1 MIYEERKTN
10 LAAALIL
17 LCATFLLA
25 VSPWLLG
32 LRDLSWY
39 EGAYTAMIAELDSN
53 LPVLRIHGESAHG
66 AYPLYPL
73 LAKALS
79 CTGLG
84 LEYCLRLIPGLSLLV
99 LCIVIFI
106 TCYRAAG
113 ISAATVGTAV
123 MLSSLVVIDKLPNG
137 IPAILTALGV
147 FSAWMVWFDFASWR
161 GRWHLAWILIGAI
174 AGLTFYAGGWQALV
188 MLIVPLLF
196 LRRPLSL
203 KGKPRGY
210 GFAIGF
216 LLTALFIL
224 LWGGARLKAGFEG
237 PFRPDPD
244 PLPGWSEYLTQIALF
259 PIDFMI
265 RLFPWSLFL
274 WAPFCPALITLDK
287 NPLLGKYLRTLFTVL
302 AALLWFTPGLEG
314 REFIYLV
321 PPFAV
326 LLALNYWIAV
336 RRYGVLYQEI
346 IRAAAW
352 FLLVCSAAVLLYH
365 LFPGLRHALHIDFP
379 QFSFKTQ
386 PVYFLCVWLYPAS
399 ALLLSL
405 LLILRRMRPGTP
417 VWQNFVLLMTA
428 VLLLNWSVI
437 IPSKTDRS
445 RSELGYALRDAL
457 AKETA
462 GPVLIYKNAALRG
475 LYSEGFYSGARVR
488 TMKTV
493 SELPSEE
500 QTIYVLSPD
509 VPARPDRVWKNIFSR
524 EYRRQ
529 NLNLWKG
536 ELRQGNEQDNKQ

>member
-1 MIYEERKTN
+1 MIYEERKMN

-17 LCATFLLA
+17 LSAAFLLA

-32 LRDLSWY
+32 LRELAWY
-39 EGAYTAMIAELDSN
+39 EGAYTAMIAELDSY
-53 LPVLRIHGESAHG
+53 LPVLRIHGEPAQG

-84 LEYCLRLIPGLSLLV
+84 LEYCLRLIPGISLLI
-99 LCIVIFI
+99 LCTVIFI

-123 MLSSLVVIDKLPNG
+123 MLSSLVVIDKVPDGLPTL
-137 IPAILTALGV
+137 LTALGI

-161 GRWHLAWILIGAI
+161 GRWHLAWILTGAI

-265 RLFPWSLFL
+265 RLFPWSLFV

-287 NPLLGKYLRTLFTVL
+287 NPLLGKYLRTLFSVL
-302 AALLWFTPGLEG
+302 VALLWFTPGLEG

-336 RRYGVLYQEI
+336 RRYGVQYQRI
-346 IRAAAW
+346 IRTAAW
-352 FLLVCSAAVLLYH
+352 ILLVCSAAVLFYH
-365 LFPGLRHALHIDFP
+365 LFPGLRHTLHIGFP
-379 QFSFKTQ
+379 QFSIKTQ
-386 PVYFLCVWLYPAS
+386 PVYFFCIWLYPAC

-405 LLILRRMRPGTP
+405 LLILRRMQTGTP
-417 VWQNFVLLMTA
+417 VWQNLVLLMTA
-428 VLLLNWSVI
+428 AVLLNWGVI

-457 AKETA
+457 AKETPE
-462 GPVLIYKNAALRG
+462 PVLIYKNAVLRG
-475 LYSEGFYSGARVR
+475 LYSEAFYSGAHVR
-488 TMKTV
+488 TMKSV